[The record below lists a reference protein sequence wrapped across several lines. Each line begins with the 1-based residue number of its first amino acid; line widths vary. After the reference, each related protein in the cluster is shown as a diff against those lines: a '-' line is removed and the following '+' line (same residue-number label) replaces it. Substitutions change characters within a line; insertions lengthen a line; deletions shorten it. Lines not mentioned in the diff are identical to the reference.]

1 MELLKS
7 EVDVSFREPRVRS
20 FLSDLMELCSKHKIS
35 IHTELEGTIIEF
47 SNWDWFHK
55 LEVDSEGASLHW
67 PRIQTD
73 IIVRKGKQKG
83 E

>member
-1 MELLKS
+1 MKSLKS
-7 EVDVSFREPRVRS
+7 KVDISFREPKVQS
-20 FLSDLMELCSKHKIS
+20 FLLDSIELCSRHGVS

-47 SNWDWFHK
+47 TNWDWFHN

-73 IIVRKGKQKG
+73 IIVQRKKKG